1 MDAGQLGLKKSAMI
15 NKRQVPVRRDLLKVF
30 PWGQDTTAV
39 ICGDQGYVLSW
50 QLNLVMC
57 RHLPWGTGLGGIKRS
72 CRTAEA

>member
-57 RHLPWGTGLGGIKRS
+57 RQAPPMGYRFGWHKEVMQNS
-72 CRTAEA
+72 